1 MYKLPNKNLLEK
13 ETEGLDNDKYYNLSK
28 LIYHKDFKDN
38 FIIPLGIDEY
48 KEKYYLDL
56 KNISGIL
63 ISGET
68 GSGKSIFLHSIII
81 SLLLKNTPEELK
93 YIIYDK
99 RDVELSNY
107 LSLPHLYKNID
118 SFDDLSYVVNL
129 IINRQELFIK
139 ENVTNID
146 KYNEKSNDKLSRIV
160 VFIDEMGEISNLDLF
175 KNNLTKILTEGY
187 KYGIHLILATSSYLK
202 DYYDSKLI
210 DLFNYVL
217 TFDLASKEQAKFV
230 KIDDANLLNI
240 EGDALIRCK
249 NNNIINIQ
257 TPYVSN
263 KDIENVINYIK
274 NNNM

>member
-13 ETEGLDNDKYYNLSK
+13 DSEGLDNDKYYNLSK

-38 FIIPLGIDEY
+38 FIIPLGIDES

-81 SLLLKNTPEELK
+81 SLLLKNIPEELK

-107 LSLPHLYKNID
+107 LTLPHLYKNID
-118 SFDDLSYVVNL
+118 SFDDLSYVVSL
-129 IINRQELFIK
+129 LINRQELFIK

-146 KYNEKSNDKLSRIV
+146 KYNEKSSDKLSRIV

-217 TFDLASKEQAKFV
+217 TFDMLS
-230 KIDDANLLNI
+230 
-240 EGDALIRCK
+240 
-249 NNNIINIQ
+249 
-257 TPYVSN
+257 
-263 KDIENVINYIK
+263 
-274 NNNM
+274 